1 MSIIREI
8 AAAKI
13 NLSLQIKGR
22 RPDGYHEL
30 LSLVAFADRGDRL
43 WLDTGQPAGVETVGP
58 QAGAISGA
66 NLVQTALDMAAA
78 AEPRLKLGKVRLEKH
93 LPVAG
98 GIGGG
103 SSDAGAL
110 LRALRQAN
118 PQLALSVDWHAIALR
133 LGADVP
139 VCLLAR
145 PMWMSG
151 IGEQLD
157 TAEIPALNAVLAT
170 PDAPVPADKTRRV
183 FAALAVSRGG
193 EGRARAGD
201 DPERDRRPDVGTYA
215 ALIAH
220 MREVGNELL
229 SPATSIVPA
238 IGEAMAALAA
248 SPGCDVAQLS
258 GAGPTCFGVFPDKAS
273 SEQAAQQLQRERPGW
288 WVRAVILG
296 GEADRVGSV
305 P

>member
-13 NLSLQIKGR
+13 NLSLQIMGR
-22 RPDGYHEL
+22 RHDGYHEL
-30 LSLVAFADRGDRL
+30 LSLVAFADSGDVL
-43 WLDTGQPAGVETVGP
+43 WLDTRQPAAVETVGP
-58 QAGAISGA
+58 QAGAIAGA
-66 NLVQTALDMAAA
+66 NLVQTALDMATA

-93 LPVAG
+93 LPVAA

-110 LRALRQAN
+110 LRALQQAN
-118 PQLALSVDWHAIALR
+118 PQLARSVDWHAIALR

-139 VCLLAR
+139 VCLVAR
-145 PMWMSG
+145 TMWMSG

-157 TAEIPALNAVLAT
+157 AAAIPALNAVLVT
-170 PDAPVPADKTRRV
+170 PEAAVPADKTRRV
-183 FAALAVSRGG
+183 FAALAASGG
-193 EGRARAGD
+193 GGRRASAGG

-220 MREVGNELL
+220 VREVGNELL
-229 SPATSIVPA
+229 MAATSVVPA

-258 GAGPTCFGVFPDKAS
+258 GAGPTCFGIFPDKAL
-273 SEQAAQQLQRERPGW
+273 SEQAADRLQRTRPGW
-288 WVRAVILG
+288 WVRAVTLG
-296 GEADRVGSV
+296 GEANRVGAV